1 MLDSPLSM
9 TVVQEGGGDGD
20 GDGDG
25 DGGGDGSGGGA
36 NAPVMTGTEESNGSI
51 RIDNQG

>member
-20 GDGDG
+20 G
-25 DGGGDGSGGGA
+25 GGGGGSA
-36 NAPVMTGTEESNGSI
+36 NGPVMTGTEESNGSI